1 MGTTDKDPVVVV
13 VELSGGNDYLNT
25 VIPYTDP
32 NYYDNR
38 KALRVEEDEVL
49 KLDSELGLNPN
60 MGPMKDLYEA
70 GDLAIIHG
78 VGYEN
83 ASRSHFRSMDIWHTC
98 EPVSVADDG
107 WIGRAEREID
117 PKGENPVGIVS
128 VGYGLP
134 RALVADGVPVAS
146 VSDLASFGLYT
157 HSQHQEQRDSTLD
170 LFREMYSPAIGNGPV
185 GEVMSYLGQTGRDA
199 LKSADILKEAIPQYK
214 SSVEYGSDNLGQSLR
229 TVANIHSADL
239 GARFF
244 YTTHGGFDTHA
255 SQMPMHSNLWTQVS
269 RAVADFWNDMEE
281 QSASDNIV
289 MLLFS
294 EFGRRVKE
302 NGQGTDHGS
311 GGGALLIGDRVNGG
325 LYGDYP
331 SLAPSDQLSGDM
343 HFNNDFRSLY
353 SSILDDWFNIQP
365 DPIVN
370 GHFEKIEGLLKST
383 S

>member
-13 VELSGGNDYLNT
+13 VELGGGNDYLNT

-170 LFREMYSPAIGNGPV
+170 LFREMYSPAIGSGPV

-311 GGGALLIGDRVNGG
+311 GGVAFAVGPRVKGGMYSEYPETRAEALADGDLAPTLDFRGVYATLLEDWMGLDSGPLVNGR
-325 LYGDYP
+325 
-331 SLAPSDQLSGDM
+331 
-343 HFNNDFRSLY
+343 FE
-353 SSILDDWFNIQP
+353 QP
-365 DPIVN
+365 GFVTK
-370 GHFEKIEGLLKST
+370 G
-383 S
+383 

>member
-1 MGTTDKDPVVVV
+1 MGTAEKDPVVVV
-13 VELSGGNDYLNT
+13 VELGGGNDYLNT

-38 KALRVEEDEVL
+38 KALRVEENEVL

-83 ASRSHFRSMDIWHTC
+83 TSRSHFRSMDIWHTC

-146 VSDLASFGLYT
+146 VSDLASFACTQT
-157 HSQHQEQRDSTLD
+157 HS
-170 LFREMYSPAIGNGPV
+170 IW
-185 GEVMSYLGQTGRDA
+185 
-199 LKSADILKEAIPQYK
+199 
-214 SSVEYGSDNLGQSLR
+214 SSVTPPLICSARCTAQRLE
-229 TVANIHSADL
+229 VAL
-239 GARFF
+239 WARSCRISGRLVG
-244 YTTHGGFDTHA
+244 T
-255 SQMPMHSNLWTQVS
+255 PS
-269 RAVADFWNDMEE
+269 RA
-281 QSASDNIV
+281 
-289 MLLFS
+289 
-294 EFGRRVKE
+294 
-302 NGQGTDHGS
+302 
-311 GGGALLIGDRVNGG
+311 
-325 LYGDYP
+325 P
-331 SLAPSDQLSGDM
+331 
-343 HFNNDFRSLY
+343 
-353 SSILDDWFNIQP
+353 
-365 DPIVN
+365 
-370 GHFEKIEGLLKST
+370 T

>member
-1 MGTTDKDPVVVV
+1 MVTSQKDPVVVV
-13 VELSGGNDYLNT
+13 VELNGGNDYLNT

-38 KALRVEEDEVL
+38 KILRVEEDEVL
-49 KLDSELGLNPN
+49 KLDGELGFNPN

-98 EPVSVADDG
+98 EPVDVADDG
-107 WIGRAEREID
+107 WIGRAGREID
-117 PKGENPVGIVS
+117 PKGENSVGIVS

-134 RALVADGVPVAS
+134 RALVAEGVPVAS
-146 VSDLASFGLYT
+146 VADLATFGLYT
-157 HSQHQEQRDSTLD
+157 DSQHLEQRDSILE
-170 LFREMYSPAIGNGPV
+170 LFREMYSPAIGSGPV

-214 SSVEYGSDNLGQSLR
+214 SNVEYAADNLSQSLR
-229 TVANIHSADL
+229 TVATVHTGDL
-239 GARFF
+239 GVRFF
-244 YTTHGGFDTHA
+244 YATHGGFDTHA

-269 RAVADFWNDMEE
+269 RAVADFWDDLAD
-281 QSASDNIV
+281 QGASDNIV

-311 GGGALLIGDRVNGG
+311 GGVAFAVGPRVKGGMYSEYPDRRDEALIDGDLAPIMDFRGVYSTLLEDWMGLDAGPLVNG
-325 LYGDYP
+325 
-331 SLAPSDQLSGDM
+331 
-343 HFNNDFRSLY
+343 R
-353 SSILDDWFNIQP
+353 
-365 DPIVN
+365 
-370 GHFEKIEGLLKST
+370 FEKPGFIAKS
-383 S
+383 

>member
-1 MGTTDKDPVVVV
+1 MGTAEKDPVVVV
-13 VELSGGNDYLNT
+13 VELGGGNDYLNT

-38 KALRVEEDEVL
+38 KALRVEENEVL

-157 HSQHQEQRDSTLD
+157 DSQHMEQRDSTLD
-170 LFREMYSPAIGNGPV
+170 LFREMYSPAIGSGPV

-199 LKSADILKEAIPQYK
+199 LKSADILKKAIPQYK

-281 QSASDNIV
+281 QGASDNIV

-311 GGGALLIGDRVNGG
+311 GGVAFAVGPRVKGGMYSEYPETRAEALADGDLSPNQDFRGVYSTLLEDWMGLDSGPLVNG
-325 LYGDYP
+325 
-331 SLAPSDQLSGDM
+331 
-343 HFNNDFRSLY
+343 R
-353 SSILDDWFNIQP
+353 
-365 DPIVN
+365 
-370 GHFEKIEGLLKST
+370 FEKPGFITKG
-383 S
+383 

>member
-1 MGTTDKDPVVVV
+1 MGTTDKDSVVVV
-13 VELSGGNDYLNT
+13 VELGGGNDYLNT

-38 KALRVEEDEVL
+38 KVLRVEEDEVL
-49 KLDSELGLNPN
+49 KLDSKLGLNPN
-60 MGPMKDLYEA
+60 MGPMKDLYES

-157 HSQHQEQRDSTLD
+157 DAQHMDQRDSTLD
-170 LFREMYSPAIGNGPV
+170 LFREIYSPAIGSGPV

-199 LKSADILKEAIPQYK
+199 LKSADILKGAIPQYK
-214 SSVEYGSDNLGQSLR
+214 SSVEYGADNLGQSLR

-281 QSASDNIV
+281 QGASDNIV

-311 GGGALLIGDRVNGG
+311 GGVAFAVGPRVKGGMYSEYPETRAEALADGDLAPAQDFRGVYSTLLEDWMGLDSGPLVNG
-325 LYGDYP
+325 
-331 SLAPSDQLSGDM
+331 
-343 HFNNDFRSLY
+343 R
-353 SSILDDWFNIQP
+353 
-365 DPIVN
+365 
-370 GHFEKIEGLLKST
+370 FEKPGFIIKG
-383 S
+383 